1 MTVTGL
7 REFVADTAAGEDSSH
22 AAVESALSQAFTVRQ
37 EPGAAG
43 SGTHRRTWLDTFD
56 WRLYKAGLT
65 LQFEQARRGG
75 LLVLSKAD
83 GTPQAEQ
90 PVTRWPRR
98 PGLAEDLPPG
108 PVRDRILVL
117 TSPRALLPIVKAA
130 STVSV
135 NRLLN
140 ADGKTVA
147 RLVEDHVTV
156 TTPAGTSARERG
168 ISARKRH
175 FPA

>member
-1 MTVTGL
+1 MTATDL
-7 REFVADTAAGEDSSH
+7 REFVADTTAGEDFDLT
-22 AAVESALSQAFTVRQ
+22 VVRSALSQAFTVRA

-65 LQFEQARRGG
+65 LHFEQARRGG
-75 LLVLSKAD
+75 RLVLSKAD

-98 PGLAEDLPPG
+98 PGLAEDLPAG
-108 PVRDRILVL
+108 PVRDRIAAL
-117 TSPRALLPIVKAA
+117 TSPRALLPIVKAV

-135 NRLLN
+135 TRLLN

-147 RLVEDHVTV
+147 RLLT
-156 TTPAGTSARERG
+156 
-168 ISARKRH
+168 
-175 FPA
+175 

>member
-1 MTVTGL
+1 MTANGL
-7 REFVADTAAGEDSSH
+7 REFVADTTAEDSDLT
-22 AAVESALSQAFTVRQ
+22 AVRSALSQAFTVRE

-65 LQFEQARRGG
+65 LHFEQARRGG
-75 LLVLSKAD
+75 RLVLSKAD

-108 PVRDRILVL
+108 PVRDRIAVL
-117 TSPRALLPIVKAA
+117 TSPRALLPIVKADRK
-130 STVSV
+130 SV
-135 NRLLN
+135 
-140 ADGKTVA
+140 V
-147 RLVEDHVTV
+147 
-156 TTPAGTSARERG
+156 
-168 ISARKRH
+168 
-175 FPA
+175 